1 MIFAI
6 LGGII
11 QGDSM
16 SKPFRAHR
24 LAILALI
31 PFLAWTAFAGPVIS
45 WVAPYRVDQTKA
57 MLQRDFGGAGM
68 KDGLTWLALQFWIDD
83 GPGLKQDGSVA
94 GPNFDATVKW
104 FNPEKGFGF
113 AELGDGSGDAFL
125 HIAVLQSAGQDAV
138 EPGTKLR
145 VQVGQGQKGRQI
157 TAVLEVDRSTAAPQ
171 APRRD
176 RAPSGGGGGRGFH
189 ADESSAV
196 ELSGTVKWFN
206 PTKGYGFITPDG
218 GGGDVFVHNSAV
230 ERAGLNGLSEGQKLE
245 YELQEN
251 RGRMAAAEL
260 KVVG

>member
-1 MIFAI
+1 M
-6 LGGII
+6 GKGR
-11 QGDSM
+11 D
-16 SKPFRAHR
+16 R
-24 LAILALI
+24 
-31 PFLAWTAFAGPVIS
+31 GPRRRGFDDDMFS
-45 WVAPYRVDQTKA
+45 P
-57 MLQRDFGGAGM
+57 RDFRDERPQRSFGGPPPRQPQAE
-68 KDGLTWLALQFWIDD
+68 
-83 GPGLKQDGSVA
+83 GPTV
-94 GPNFDATVKW
+94 DATVKW

-176 RAPSGGGGGRGFH
+176 RAPSGGGGGGRGFH

-206 PTKGYGFITPDG
+206 SEKGFGFVVTEDG
-218 GGGDVFVHNSAV
+218 GKDVFVHISV
-230 ERAGLNGLSEGQKLE
+230 LEKAGLRSLAEGQRIEMRVVQTPK
-245 YELQEN
+245 
-251 RGRMAAAEL
+251 GREA
-260 KVVG
+260 VSVTPS